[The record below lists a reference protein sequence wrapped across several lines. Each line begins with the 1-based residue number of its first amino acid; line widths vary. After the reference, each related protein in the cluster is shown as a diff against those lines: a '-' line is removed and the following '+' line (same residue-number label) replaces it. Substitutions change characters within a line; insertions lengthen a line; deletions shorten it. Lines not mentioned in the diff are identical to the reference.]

1 MADRTAVQARDGS
14 VMGYSHDAL
23 NRMSVKTVPERADLA
38 ASQTRD
44 VYYGYDLRGLQL
56 YARFDSAS
64 GEGLSNAWDGFGR
77 LAAATS
83 DLGGAARTLTYQYD
97 ADGDRVRITHPDG
110 HYFRTS
116 FDGLDRP
123 VYLWEDGALYAAI
136 GHYYASHGALV
147 GLVRPGAYS
156 WRVFDGVG
164 RLASV
169 SDDLAGSAADRST
182 LHGYNPAGQL
192 VSLTR
197 NNDAYAWGGH
207 YAASRAYAVNG
218 LNQYTAAGGA
228 SFAYDANGN
237 LASDGGNVFTYD
249 VENRLVTASGAHHAS
264 LAYDPLGRLWQV
276 TDTATG
282 AVTRFLYDGD
292 ALVAEYDGSG
302 AMLRRHVHGAGADV
316 PLIDYEGATLS
327 TPRFPFADERGSI
340 VALTDGSGAAVAIN
354 AYDEYGIPAAGN
366 QAGSSTRAKHGSP
379 SSASITTRPGSTR
392 PRSAGSCRPIRLDMR
407 ISSTFTLM
415 SEVILL
421 IGAIRAVKDSSGYF
435 KTAEPRAN
443 ATWQW
448 DI

>member
-1 MADRTAVQARDGS
+1 MGGALTGHSDTGS
-14 VMGYSHDAL
+14 GR
-23 NRMSVKTVPERADLA
+23 NRRLH
-38 ASQTRD
+38 
-44 VYYGYDLRGLQL
+44 
-56 YARFDSAS
+56 ARFDSAS

-83 DLGGAARTLTYQYD
+83 DQGGAARTLSYAYD

-123 VYLWEDGALYAAI
+123 VYVWEDGALYATI
-136 GHYYASHGALV
+136 GHYYANHGALV

-164 RLASV
+164 RLSSV

-182 LHGYNPAGQL
+182 LHSYNPAGQL

-207 YAASRAYAVNG
+207 YAASRAYATNG

-237 LASDGGNVFTYD
+237 LASDGANAFTYD
-249 VENRLVTASGAHHAS
+249 VENRLVGASGAHHAS

-276 TDTATG
+276 TDTGTG

-302 AMLRRHVHGAGADV
+302 AMLRRHVHGAGTDQ

-327 TPRFPFADERGSI
+327 SPRFRSPTS
-340 VALTDGSGAAVAIN
+340 AAR
-354 AYDEYGIPAAGN
+354 
-366 QAGSSTRAKHGSP
+366 SSR
-379 SSASITTRPGSTR
+379 
-392 PRSAGSCRPIRLDMR
+392 
-407 ISSTFTLM
+407 
-415 SEVILL
+415 
-421 IGAIRAVKDSSGYF
+421 
-435 KTAEPRAN
+435 
-443 ATWQW
+443 
-448 DI
+448 